1 MVTEMYDAISLGI
14 TLAFYT
20 SYQSAIPG
28 RQTTFS
34 HVTIQVM
41 FSYVYSVGWPLM
53 IRYILCFTYEVE
65 EKRGG
70 EVQNKI

>member
-1 MVTEMYDAISLGI
+1 MMQFHLVSHLHSTQAISK
-14 TLAFYT
+14 
-20 SYQSAIPG
+20 SAIPG

-34 HVTIQVM
+34 HVTIQLM

>member
-1 MVTEMYDAISLGI
+1 MYDAISLGI

-20 SYQSAIPG
+20 NCQSAIPG